1 MRVHPRFVVLSLAI
15 AFVLALLSGCGSS
28 LPPRPLT
35 AAQRSF
41 LDQTP
46 SLGVVAVTVPEPDYG
61 HAATLRDML
70 QRTGLFERAELLD
83 PAAPA
88 PRYTAT
94 IVDRCSCRHGGWI
107 PILPVLTLG
116 VVPQFAR
123 CSVGY
128 AFTLRETASGKEA
141 QIACD
146 IKETVGVGWLPALMN
161 VLPGWTL
168 SDTEKSPRFE
178 RRLAYSI
185 ASRLQRPEAAGSSS
199 GQGSD

>member
-1 MRVHPRFVVLSLAI
+1 MRVHPRFTVLFLALT
-15 AFVLALLSGCGSS
+15 AATFLLSGCGSS

-41 LDQTP
+41 LDRTP

-61 HAATLRDML
+61 HAATLRGML

-83 PAAPA
+83 PAAPP

-94 IVDRCSCRHGGWI
+94 ITDRCSCGHGWI
-107 PILPVLTLG
+107 PYLPVLTLG
-116 VVPQFAR
+116 VVPQFGR
-123 CSVGY
+123 CSMGY
-128 AFTLRETASGKEA
+128 AFTLREVATGAETK
-141 QIACD
+141 IVCD

-168 SDTEKSPRFE
+168 GSNEKGPRFE

-185 ASRLQRPEAAGSSS
+185 ASRLQRPAAASPPPG
-199 GQGSD
+199 GGD